1 LIEGGIDQSL
11 IDTAPSSSALLL
23 RVLTAAE
30 SCFRDNV
37 EDAVVLNVEMFVMAL
52 CPFCA
57 SKMHRIADQIA
68 CDVDCSQHTD
78 GKMQSVG
85 LDFQVHYVGI
95 INNDT
100 SIAAVHGSVE
110 VKLIVQSFSDFEQLD
125 ATKVEICIRNA
136 YAQHY
141 HYLRFLHCVDRNISL
156 VPYSLVSCATEADV
170 DFPEMQKCATQDV
183 KDFSRCC

>member
-1 LIEGGIDQSL
+1 LLAVHNVVTSNQHPNRQLFPSQDVLRIYGSTLKLNGSIFQIPWGSSRQLRLSSLSDLDRASIIAALDGRWLIEGGIDQSL

-37 EDAVVLNVEMFVMAL
+37 EDSVVLNVEMFVMAL

-57 SKMHRIADQIA
+57 SKMHKIADQIA

-78 GKMQSVG
+78 GKLQSVG

-110 VKLIVQSFSDFEQLD
+110 VKLIL
-125 ATKVEICIRNA
+125 
-136 YAQHY
+136 
-141 HYLRFLHCVDRNISL
+141 
-156 VPYSLVSCATEADV
+156 
-170 DFPEMQKCATQDV
+170 
-183 KDFSRCC
+183 